1 MSHRLKGPLPD
12 PKNKSNEL
20 AERERE
26 EKCTQDANRIQDLIE
41 TLKSK
46 EVRNDW
52 KNQTAEILE
61 QLLPICSV
69 VVTISGCFYPLAG
82 TAASIIESIG
92 RFALKFMHFN
102 QCLLDL
108 LTQTVKLFEPLNAI
122 IKTNREFESQTPKT
136 IDAKSPD
143 IKTANNKPSEI
154 KTIDIK
160 SQVEDRNWV
169 ELYDTCLN
177 RLRDLWTDIISK
189 IAPNPTS
196 KMVKTSIWA
205 PFEEWKEA
213 LENIHA
219 DFIKISN
226 FHSVEVLMNTYQL
239 TKDLGRNIDRLK
251 DLVETNSNQLYQ
263 YLEIDSHNPYVG
275 YSPSESRK
283 VLNWL
288 LGEAKDVFPSLDA
301 NSITVKSGQQA
312 PPQPKAAGPRAK
324 KILILSGDS
333 SCGKSWA
340 LEGLINHLK
349 DKKFR
354 VFSYFR
360 DNSDTRPF
368 DVAHITKALLYRY
381 LSHNSNQAEF
391 FGQLK
396 QGDGKLPE
404 SQINHKFIWSKI
416 AQSLALRPGNIVFA
430 IDYAKKNKSSFTSE
444 DWKSI
449 SDIIK
454 PFLSSDTRFIF
465 TTRRFP
471 QETPNIEAL
480 NQLAVVV
487 DVASKNKQER
497 KAFIKGKWDELKKVG
512 KSLSEAKQK
521 EFRHLLGEN
530 SKGDY
535 SKITDFFNMLHKS
548 PYFNQERIES
558 AIRDLGGNRL
568 KIVDTMRNCSHT
580 NRMSDVKFMIAW
592 LTCAFVPSLKVTTF
606 ALFRSLTPTQSL
618 QSNTAISERL
628 KEYDL
633 IFQHDPDSDCLTWQ
647 VGASC
652 QSFTLADSFRQTKIP
667 CNAAMYDMHDKLIL
681 GIKEAFKTDPHP
693 ASLIEKAVNEAFN
706 DPTIRND
713 HDDNLRIAVYC
724 LRVLTRLYDSKQNLR
739 PRFRRGKN
747 AMEHQGF
754 DGEDERF
761 AITYAVASLAEHM
774 KRVKLYRCHPQLRR
788 QAGMLLTCL
797 FLCGERGSNLAFGS
811 NSKNMSYEYWHSSHG
826 PALKNM
832 RSFFVTSED
841 GVKVLSAWA
850 KDSEIRTG
858 VEELC
863 AAIKPPPSSITD
875 TAVRAKANAQD
886 STPASSLLPSIH
898 NASNLAHILTGS
910 DSNAPEE
917 SKPPI
922 PCVESVETQAEL
934 RNSVKRLHHV
944 PVASIHRLWDSLRDP
959 NLPYSEKYKSLLG
972 PIAKVLA
979 NTLFYQSGNSERE
992 VQTCAWFLLGYIS
1005 ESEGQAYLASDVG
1018 LPDTFL
1024 MQPHERRG
1032 TVGSHY
1038 QECTSLSDTEV
1049 FNLAR
1054 WACRQPQLL
1063 LDTIKQLAQ
1072 SPADSDVNT
1081 PPSQL
1086 SSSQSQLI
1094 EGMVSLRDAFRCQ
1107 SSSNAKMGSLEA
1119 SSDIKDTTAL
1129 SSIGAGTAAVSTLRS
1144 PRGKQAVKQMLPP
1157 IVTLSKFCQSKTH
1170 WPQSHCSY
1178 EEIKLWMT
1186 NTIAGG
1192 IEKLPPSALLQGM
1205 EQFLWYCVFIPYS
1218 DSGSTQGPSLSPE
1231 SIKRCAD
1238 YILDRW
1244 CTVSAARRLLLIPQ
1258 SEMSVRI
1265 HDDMFQKINR
1275 KWAHDQSEKTKEQW
1289 LSRADD
1295 FVYGILG
1302 QEHLRPRLV
1311 KLCIGNKDARDVIET
1326 LVRHVFDKSNMYG
1339 MEVRLKASIGFA
1351 SIIGLY
1357 SNTLSTMKDSVNW
1370 LFAALDPKSDLLQK
1384 SQKLA
1389 KYLKAQR
1396 HDNVDLVLKLLTR
1409 ISRYMDTRSNGE
1421 QYAASSF
1428 NKLKATLR
1436 SVCCDDHAEVMVAT
1450 NAFHIDPKNDT
1461 AFYPKPTEVFI
1472 TKRLSNLG
1480 GPGTQS
1486 PVRQT
1491 RLLADI
1497 LLSYGSPFA
1506 TDAAI
1511 LYLRK
1516 ISPTHTPQEVRAS
1529 FSGSNGSQKAC
1540 SIREFLLQFH
1550 QLPSLRSLPDGL
1562 FIDEVEISLKPP
1574 GDESHDR
1581 HPDLDA
1587 EGQSNF
1593 NGDDSSDDES
1603 APIEEIRPK
1612 SKDTTGHPYPQA
1624 SRIAEVAVRKDASQ
1638 AVVPVERAP
1647 QDSTGDT
1654 NAPEEKH
1661 PQDDLKEDP
1670 PAYEA
1675 LETWLKARLLACC
1688 VLCNKQLFDSEP
1700 SQSTKIYMCQHC
1712 GSSTIICSDCKS
1724 PNTKSIASIPCFDY
1738 DQWVELEPYLS
1749 SNSEDEVMKRLLYQ
1763 ATTDI
1768 WPMRSG
1774 SGKREPIKYQHLNR
1788 NINRPAKAR
1797 SEKGPP
1803 KRNMADWHLDAQNK
1817 FWEVSVHAKRIKSR
1831 RKWSTYK
1838 AQVKTIPI

>member
-41 TLKSK
+41 TLK
-46 EVRNDW
+46 
-52 KNQTAEILE
+52 T
-61 QLLPICSV
+61 
-69 VVTISGCFYPLAG
+69 G

-143 IKTANNKPSEI
+143 IKTPDNKPSEI

-189 IAPNPTS
+189 IAPSPTS

-263 YLEIDSHNPYVG
+263 YLEIDSHNPYAG

-404 SQINHKFIWSKI
+404 SQINHKFIWSKL
-416 AQSLALRPGNIVFA
+416 AQSLALRPGKIVFA

-693 ASLIEKAVNEAFN
+693 ANLIEKAVNEAFN

-754 DGEDERF
+754 DGEDE
-761 AITYAVASLAEHM
+761 
-774 KRVKLYRCHPQLRR
+774 
-788 QAGMLLTCL
+788 
-797 FLCGERGSNLAFGS
+797 
-811 NSKNMSYEYWHSSHG
+811 
-826 PALKNM
+826 
-832 RSFFVTSED
+832 
-841 GVKVLSAWA
+841 
-850 KDSEIRTG
+850 
-858 VEELC
+858 
-863 AAIKPPPSSITD
+863 
-875 TAVRAKANAQD
+875 
-886 STPASSLLPSIH
+886 
-898 NASNLAHILTGS
+898 
-910 DSNAPEE
+910 
-917 SKPPI
+917 
-922 PCVESVETQAEL
+922 
-934 RNSVKRLHHV
+934 
-944 PVASIHRLWDSLRDP
+944 
-959 NLPYSEKYKSLLG
+959 
-972 PIAKVLA
+972 
-979 NTLFYQSGNSERE
+979 
-992 VQTCAWFLLGYIS
+992 
-1005 ESEGQAYLASDVG
+1005 
-1018 LPDTFL
+1018 
-1024 MQPHERRG
+1024 
-1032 TVGSHY
+1032 
-1038 QECTSLSDTEV
+1038 
-1049 FNLAR
+1049 
-1054 WACRQPQLL
+1054 
-1063 LDTIKQLAQ
+1063 
-1072 SPADSDVNT
+1072 
-1081 PPSQL
+1081 
-1086 SSSQSQLI
+1086 
-1094 EGMVSLRDAFRCQ
+1094 
-1107 SSSNAKMGSLEA
+1107 
-1119 SSDIKDTTAL
+1119 
-1129 SSIGAGTAAVSTLRS
+1129 SIGASTAAVSTLRS
-1144 PRGKQAVKQMLPP
+1144 PDGKQAVKQILPP

-1357 SNTLSTMKDSVNW
+1357 SNTLSTMRDSVNW

-1486 PVRQT
+1486 P
-1491 RLLADI
+1491 L
-1497 LLSYGSPFA
+1497 
-1506 TDAAI
+1506 
-1511 LYLRK
+1511 
-1516 ISPTHTPQEVRAS
+1516 
-1529 FSGSNGSQKAC
+1529 
-1540 SIREFLLQFH
+1540 
-1550 QLPSLRSLPDGL
+1550 
-1562 FIDEVEISLKPP
+1562 
-1574 GDESHDR
+1574 
-1581 HPDLDA
+1581 
-1587 EGQSNF
+1587 
-1593 NGDDSSDDES
+1593 
-1603 APIEEIRPK
+1603 
-1612 SKDTTGHPYPQA
+1612 
-1624 SRIAEVAVRKDASQ
+1624 
-1638 AVVPVERAP
+1638 
-1647 QDSTGDT
+1647 
-1654 NAPEEKH
+1654 
-1661 PQDDLKEDP
+1661 
-1670 PAYEA
+1670 
-1675 LETWLKARLLACC
+1675 
-1688 VLCNKQLFDSEP
+1688 
-1700 SQSTKIYMCQHC
+1700 
-1712 GSSTIICSDCKS
+1712 KS
-1724 PNTKSIASIPCFDY
+1724 P
-1738 DQWVELEPYLS
+1738 
-1749 SNSEDEVMKRLLYQ
+1749 
-1763 ATTDI
+1763 
-1768 WPMRSG
+1768 
-1774 SGKREPIKYQHLNR
+1774 SGKTLLKQSYQ
-1788 NINRPAKAR
+1788 
-1797 SEKGPP
+1797 
-1803 KRNMADWHLDAQNK
+1803 
-1817 FWEVSVHAKRIKSR
+1817 
-1831 RKWSTYK
+1831 
-1838 AQVKTIPI
+1838 